1 MRKFF
6 VIFIHAFIGWAF
18 CTAMMGIGP
27 QLFSMQT
34 TLIIHAIGG
43 PLGFAVISFNYFR
56 KYYYTSPLQTAM
68 VFVGFVIIVD
78 FFLVALVIL
87 KSFDMFLSPLGTW
100 IPFALI
106 FLVTLLTGELIKP
119 LKNY

>member
-6 VIFIHAFIGWAF
+6 IVFVHAFIGWAF
-18 CTAMMGIGP
+18 CAAIMGIGP
-27 QLFSMQT
+27 LLFSMKT

-43 PLGFAVISFNYFR
+43 PLGFAAISFNYFR
-56 KYYYTSPLQTAM
+56 KYYYTSPLQTAIF
-68 VFVGFVIIVD
+68 FVGFVIVVD

-87 KSFDMFLSPLGTW
+87 KNFDMFLSPLGTW
-100 IPFALI
+100 IPFFLI
-106 FLVTLLTGELIKP
+106 FLVTLITGELIKP

>member
-18 CTAMMGIGP
+18 CAAIMGIG
-27 QLFSMQT
+27 QLLFSMQT

-43 PLGFAVISFNYFR
+43 PLGFAAISFNYFR
-56 KYYYTSPLQTAM
+56 KYWYTSPLQTAII
-68 VFVGFVIIVD
+68 FVGFIIVVD

-87 KSFDMFLSPLGTW
+87 KSLEMFLNPLGTW
-100 IPFALI
+100 IPFTLI
-106 FLVTLLTGELIKP
+106 FLVTLFTGEIIKP